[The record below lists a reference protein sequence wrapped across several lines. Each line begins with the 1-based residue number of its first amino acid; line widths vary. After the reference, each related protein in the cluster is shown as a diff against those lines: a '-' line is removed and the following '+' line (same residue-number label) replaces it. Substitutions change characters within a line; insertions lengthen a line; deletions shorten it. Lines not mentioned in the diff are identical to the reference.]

1 MFRKSHAWL
10 ELLTSG
16 TYASK
21 KDLARALGLS
31 GSWVAKRIR
40 LQFFSPRIVETIM
53 NGSRPDISVEKLSH
67 ISTPIWEEQEREL
80 GL

>member
-1 MFRKSHAWL
+1 MTDNHDAATLRK
-10 ELLTSG
+10 
-16 TYASK
+16 
-21 KDLARALGLS
+21 LARALGLS